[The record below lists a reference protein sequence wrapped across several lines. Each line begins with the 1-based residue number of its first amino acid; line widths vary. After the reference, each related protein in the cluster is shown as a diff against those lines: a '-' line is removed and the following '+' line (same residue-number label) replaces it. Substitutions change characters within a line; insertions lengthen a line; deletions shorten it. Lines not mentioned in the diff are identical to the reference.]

1 MKSRKLTPILLS
13 MLLAGCAVGPEYEAP
28 QDTVGSA
35 FLVEDVEG
43 TAASDEKVK
52 AGWWAQFEDETL
64 DELVNIAQNENISL
78 QIAAQRV
85 KSAQAYQRAV
95 ESFKVPTITVNMG
108 ATSYGFSENDPL
120 VGPLVTPGGLGQI
133 NQAIGQDSV
142 LDSSYDFT
150 TLSAN
155 ISWEVDVFNR
165 LEYQAQSAQARAE
178 QVEIMR
184 EGMVTLIT
192 SDVIHNYFQFRGAQE
207 RKQIAI
213 ETQESQRETLKL
225 VESLVRNGYG
235 SDLDLAQAKAALSA
249 TKAILP
255 QLDIA
260 KNVHKQRLAIL
271 LGKNSAEMDELLAKQ
286 GMVPDFKGTVPIGL
300 ASDVLQSRPDIR
312 IAEKE
317 MVAINADV
325 GAAVANK
332 YPRFYLTGSPGLLAG
347 DFSDLFSSD
356 SAAWVASV
364 GASWTVFDGGRTD
377 AQIDL
382 QESRFNAAALGY
394 EQTVNTAISEVETLL
409 YTYGSSQEAESYVA
423 DTLVEAD
430 NAVAKADS
438 LYRAG
443 LVDYISV
450 LDAQRQQKLVR
461 DAQVSA
467 NLQTSQVLVS
477 LHKALGGN
485 WEIDP
490 EPESEQG
497 QEATQ
502 TQTQ

>member
-1 MKSRKLTPILLS
+1 MKLRKLSPIILS
-13 MLLAGCAVGPEYEAP
+13 MVLAGCAVGPEYQAP

-35 FLVEDVEG
+35 FLVEQVEG
-43 TAASDEKVK
+43 TQASDETVT
-52 AGWWAQFEDETL
+52 AGWWAQFDDETL
-64 DELVNIAQNENISL
+64 NELVKVAQNENISL
-78 QIAAQRV
+78 LIAAERV
-85 KSAQAYQRAV
+85 KSAQAYQRAI
-95 ESFKVPTITVNMG
+95 ESFKVPTISVNMG
-108 ATSYGFSENDPL
+108 ATTYGFSENDPL

-133 NQAIGQDSV
+133 NQAIGQDT
-142 LDSSYDFT
+142 LIDSSYDFT
-150 TLSAN
+150 SVSAN
-155 ISWEVDVFNR
+155 ISWELDVFNR
-165 LEYQAQSAQARAE
+165 LEYQAQSAEARAE

-192 SDVIHNYFQFRGAQE
+192 SDVIHNYFQFRGAEE
-207 RKQIAI
+207 RKQIAL
-213 ETQESQRETLKL
+213 ETQESQQETLKL
-225 VESLVRNGYG
+225 VQSLVRNGYG

-249 TKAILP
+249 TKALLP

-260 KNVHKQRLAIL
+260 MKVHKQRLAIL
-271 LGKNSAEMDELLAKQ
+271 LGKSATEMDILLAEPGK
-286 GMVPDFKGTVPIGL
+286 VPDFKGTVPIGL
-300 ASDVLQSRPDIR
+300 PSDVLQSRPDIR

-364 GASWTVFDGGRTD
+364 GASWTVFDGGRSD
-377 AQIDL
+377 AMVEL
-382 QESRFNAAALGY
+382 QESRFNAAALSY

-409 YTYGSSQEAESYVA
+409 YTYGSSQEAETYVA

-450 LDAQRQQKLVR
+450 LDAQRQQKVIR

-485 WEIDP
+485 WEI
-490 EPESEQG
+490 EPQQSNTEGED
-497 QEATQ
+497 
-502 TQTQ
+502 